1 MAKIHNWED
10 YLEDEYEEKPQ
21 KIRKF
26 KDSED
31 RPQKKRKKS

>member
-1 MAKIHNWED
+1 MGKVQDWEKYLNED
-10 YLEDEYEEKPQ
+10 YEERPQ

-31 RPQKKRKKS
+31 RPQKKRKS

>member
-1 MAKIHNWED
+1 MGKIHDWEK
-10 YLEDEYEEKPQ
+10 YLDEEFEEKPQ

-31 RPQKKRKKS
+31 RPQKKRKS